1 MRVPFFVFG
10 LILVASAHSQARYPL
25 IERPD
30 RSDPLFL
37 QVVQNVEQ
45 FHMAVRRGDDPP
57 PLTMYRYEIR
67 PGDTVLTVSARFLLP
82 YSTIATVNRLTGT
95 QIPPDVGELVIPTAP
110 GIFVAQ
116 TPVNDLERIIA
127 SERDPDRG
135 DLISV
140 TVRDQP
146 ISFRYVRGEDFSA
159 IERRAFLDALFRDP
173 LPSGR
178 ITSRYGFRFDPFTG
192 LRSFHHGVD
201 ISAPDG
207 ADVHAA
213 RDGRVIESGDDRLF
227 GLYIIIE
234 HEAGYTTFYGH
245 LSEVLVE
252 LNARVT
258 SGMIIGRV
266 GSTGIS
272 TGPHLHFEVRVHGT
286 SRDPLSVLPRR
297 N

>member
-1 MRVPFFVFG
+1 MRGSVVILS
-10 LILVASAHSQARYPL
+10 LICVASLQSQARYPL

-37 QVVQNVEQ
+37 QVVQNVER
-45 FHMAVRRGDDPP
+45 FHIAVRRGDEPP
-57 PLTMYRYEIR
+57 ALTMYRYELR
-67 PGDTVLTVSARFLLP
+67 PGDTVLTVAARFLLP
-82 YSTIATVNRLTGT
+82 YSTLATVNRLTGI
-95 QIPPDVGELVIPTAP
+95 QIPPDVGELVIPSAP

-116 TPVNDLERIIA
+116 EPVNDLEQIIV
-127 SERDPDRG
+127 SGRESGRG
-135 DLISV
+135 ELISV
-140 TVRDQP
+140 IVRGQP
-146 ISFRYVRGEDFSA
+146 VSFRYLRGEDFSS

-173 LPSGR
+173 LPAGR
-178 ITSRYGFRFDPFTG
+178 VTSRYGFRIDPFTG

-201 ISAPDG
+201 ISAHEG
-207 ADVHAA
+207 AAVYAA
-213 RDGRVIESGDDRLF
+213 REGVVTESGDDRLF
-227 GLYIIIE
+227 GLYVIVE